1 MEEKMYISSLS
12 EQMDEMKKGSANFG
26 RQAEP
31 TITREMLF
39 LCLM

>member
-1 MEEKMYISSLS
+1 MYELRN
-12 EQMDEMKKGSANFG
+12 EKGSAAGQSN
-26 RQAEP
+26 AEP